1 METPQEPTSGSTGS
15 TPPEPPAAAPAPAA
29 PADDPA
35 AAPRRPPPSQWEA
48 PEYVAGPAPGYAFGG
63 FGERLVAYIVDIVIT
78 GFVIIVIAILGG
90 LVVAGGAATN
100 NGVLAGTGLVVLVL
114 ALLIIPLAYFPY
126 FWARDG
132 QTPGMRM
139 FGLKVVRDA
148 DGGPISGGQAVLRLI
163 GYWVS
168 GAVFYIG
175 YIWIF
180 IDKRRRG
187 WHDLIAGT
195 VVVKRQ

>member
-1 METPQEPTSGSTGS
+1 MSEPTGSGPS
-15 TPPEPPAAAPAPAA
+15 EPPADAPPVTPPAA
-29 PADDPA
+29 S
-35 AAPRRPPPSQWEA
+35 PPPMTPPPATRWEA
-48 PEYVAGPAPGYAFGG
+48 PEPVAGPAPGYEFGG
-63 FGERLVAYIVDIVIT
+63 FGERLIAYIIDIVVT
-78 GFVIIVIAILGG
+78 GLVILVIVVIGG
-90 LVVAGGAATN
+90 LIVAGGAASDIDILT
-100 NGVLAGTGLVVLVL
+100 GAGIVVLVL
-114 ALLIIPLAYFPY
+114 ALIIIPLAYFPY

-139 FGLKVVRDA
+139 LDLRVVRDA

-168 GAVFYIG
+168 GAVFYLG

-180 IDKRRRG
+180 VDKRRRG

-195 VVVKRQ
+195 VVVKKV